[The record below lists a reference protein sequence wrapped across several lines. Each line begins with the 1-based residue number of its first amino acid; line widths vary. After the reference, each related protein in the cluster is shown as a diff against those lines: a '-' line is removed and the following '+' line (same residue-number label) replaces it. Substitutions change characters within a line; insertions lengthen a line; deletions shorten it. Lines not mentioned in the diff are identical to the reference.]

1 MTIVHGRH
9 RQSEKIHS
17 VNQDISGLVAAPV
30 SKVISL
36 HSGVFHEMVQNG
48 KISTN
53 QVVICIPTYIP
64 GMCAT
69 FFEFMY

>member
-1 MTIVHGRH
+1 MMIVHGRH

-17 VNQDISGLVAAPV
+17 VNQGISGLVAAPV

-48 KISTN
+48 IACKM
-53 QVVICIPTYIP
+53 VKK
-64 GMCAT
+64 A
-69 FFEFMY
+69 